1 MAWRIPIVDLAAEYA
16 EVGAAVEEAVL
27 RVLRSGRYVLG
38 PETAAFEEEL
48 AALVGVPF
56 AVGVGSGT
64 EALVLALKAAG
75 VEPGDEVVT
84 SAFSFIATVE
94 AILQCGARP
103 VFADIEPE
111 GFNLAPSGF
120 EAAVTQRTRAVVPV
134 HLFGRCADMPRIA
147 AIAERH
153 GVAVV
158 EDAAQSIGAARAG
171 RRAGA
176 WGAAG
181 CFSFYPAKNLGGA
194 GDGGGVTTSEPE
206 VAERLRLLRSHGTCA
221 AGGHRLTGTTSR
233 LDSLQAAVLRAK
245 LPYLRV
251 WTDTRA
257 RNAGIYAEELAGCPG
272 VVLPGGAPDE
282 EIVWSQYTIRCR
294 EPGRVRAALEAR
306 GIEWRHYY
314 PRPVCEEPGLGGFR
328 RPAAAF
334 PEAAR
339 ACAEVIS
346 LPVRASCSPEV
357 IREIA
362 GVIRD
367 ALGARSS
374 P

>member
-16 EVGAAVEEAVL
+16 EAGAAVEEAVL

-38 PETAAFEEEL
+38 PETSAFEDEL

-64 EALVLALKAAG
+64 EALTLALRAVG

-84 SAFSFIATVE
+84 SAFTFFATAE
-94 AILQCGARP
+94 AILLCGARP

-111 GFNLAPSGF
+111 GFNLSPAAF
-120 EAAVTQRTRAVVPV
+120 EAAVTPRTRAVVPV
-134 HLFGRCADMPRIA
+134 HLFGRCADMGRIA
-147 AIAERH
+147 ASAERR
-153 GVAVV
+153 GITVI

-176 WGAAG
+176 WGRAG
-181 CFSFYPAKNLGGA
+181 CFSFYPAKNLGAA
-194 GDGGGVTTSEPE
+194 GDAGSVTTSEPQ
-206 VAERLRLLRSHGTCA
+206 VAERLRLLRSHGA
-221 AGGHRLTGTTSR
+221 RADGEHAVAGTTSR

-245 LPYLRV
+245 LPYLEAG
-251 WTDTRA
+251 TRGRE
-257 RNAGIYAEELAGCPG
+257 RNAGVYAEELAGCPG

-282 EIVWSQYTIRCR
+282 EVVWSQYTIRCR
-294 EPGRVRAALEAR
+294 EPKRVRGALEAR

-314 PRPVCEEPGLGGFR
+314 PRPVCEEPGLGEFR
-328 RPAAAF
+328 RPAAEF

-339 ACAEVIS
+339 ACAEAIS
-346 LPVRASCSPEV
+346 LPVRASCPPET

-367 ALGARSS
+367 ALGG
-374 P
+374 

>member
-27 RVLRSGRYVLG
+27 RVLRSGSYVLG
-38 PETAAFEEEL
+38 PETAAFEEDL

-64 EALVLALKAAG
+64 EALVLALRAVG

-84 SAFSFIATVE
+84 SAFSFFATVE
-94 AILQCGARP
+94 GILHCGARP

-111 GFNLAPSGF
+111 GFNLSPSAL
-120 EAAVTQRTRAVVPV
+120 EAAVTPRTRAVVPV

-147 AIAERH
+147 AVAGRH
-153 GVAVV
+153 GIAVV

-194 GDGGGVTTSEPE
+194 GDGGCVTTSEPE
-206 VAERLRLLRSHGTCA
+206 VAGRLRLLRSHGACA
-221 AGGHRLTGTTSR
+221 EGGHVLAGTTSR

-245 LPYLRV
+245 LPYLEV
-251 WTDTRA
+251 WTDARA
-257 RNAGIYAEELAGCPG
+257 RNARVYAEELAGCPG
-272 VVLPGGAPDE
+272 VVLPGGAPNE

-294 EPGRVRAALEAR
+294 EPGRVQTALEAR
-306 GIEWRHYY
+306 GIEWRRYY
-314 PRPVCEEPGLGGFR
+314 PRPLCEEPGLGGFR
-328 RPAAAF
+328 RPAAEF

-346 LPVRASCSPEV
+346 LPVRPSCSADL

-367 ALGARSS
+367 ALGG
-374 P
+374 

>member
-38 PETAAFEEEL
+38 PETTAFEAEL

-64 EALVLALKAAG
+64 EALVLALRAVG

-84 SAFSFIATVE
+84 SAFTFFATAE

-103 VFADIEPE
+103 VFTDVEPE

-120 EAAVTQRTRAVVPV
+120 EAAVTQGTRAVVPV
-134 HLFGRCADMPRIA
+134 HLFGRCADMPRIV
-147 AIAERH
+147 AIAGRH
-153 GVAVV
+153 GIAVV

-221 AGGHRLTGTTSR
+221 DGGHLLAGTTSR

-245 LPYLRV
+245 LPYLEA
-251 WTDTRA
+251 WTDARA

-272 VVLPGGAPDE
+272 VALPGGAPDE

-294 EPGRVRAALEAR
+294 EPERVRAALEAR

-339 ACAEVIS
+339 ACAQAIS
-346 LPVRASCSPEV
+346 LPVRANCSPEV

-367 ALGARSS
+367 ALGG
-374 P
+374 

>member
-1 MAWRIPIVDLAAEYA
+1 
-16 EVGAAVEEAVL
+16 
-27 RVLRSGRYVLG
+27 
-38 PETAAFEEEL
+38 
-48 AALVGVPF
+48 
-56 AVGVGSGT
+56 
-64 EALVLALKAAG
+64 

-84 SAFSFIATVE
+84 SAFSFFATAE
-94 AILQCGARP
+94 AILQCGAHP
-103 VFADIEPE
+103 VFADIEPA
-111 GFNLAPSGF
+111 GFSLAPSGF

-147 AIAERH
+147 AIAGRH
-153 GVAVV
+153 GVVVV

-206 VAERLRLLRSHGTCA
+206 VAERLRLLRSHGACA
-221 AGGHRLTGTTSR
+221 DGGHVLVGTTSR

-245 LPYLRV
+245 LPYLEV
-251 WTDTRA
+251 WTNARA
-257 RNAGIYAEELAGCPG
+257 RNARIYAEELAGCPG
-272 VVLPGGAPDE
+272 VGLPGGAPGE

-294 EPGRVRAALEAR
+294 EPERVRTALEAR

-314 PRPVCEEPGLGGFR
+314 PRPVCEEPGLGEFR
-328 RPAAAF
+328 RPAAEF
-334 PEAAR
+334 PEATR

-357 IREIA
+357 IRETA

-367 ALGARSS
+367 SLGTR
-374 P
+374 